1 MAHPAADPIQP
12 RQSACSRLMTSA
24 RESRVGR
31 ITGTAVNVGSAAL
44 GGLWSFTHGV
54 WKCVRHPQAEAPTV
68 LYNGA
73 TNVLHAAQWAGRKA
87 LDTVDPAHVVET
99 EIAEIR
105 QHPSHVLT
113 TAKKV
118 WDRTPSIVKLGASY
132 YLPVGL
138 AVKAPAMA
146 KFAYDALPDRAK
158 EPVRNAVVGT
168 AQGLAETTFVA
179 AANGVGS
186 VVPYVGPVAQGT
198 ATVVKVV
205 VSESASFV
213 ASKAIEMAPAPETV
227 AEAVQSIKADP
238 KQVFAVAKK
247 AWTAA
252 PPLVKAGVVALAPVS
267 SLVTVPLLAKV
278 AYDALSETAQQP
290 IREAGQGALNAAQE
304 QYPQLRAAIEAAA
317 PVLEQVADAADKPV
331 VLAGHNINPLVAA
344 QGQPIDAA
352 KPLQAIHD
360 KATQILEFANANRIV
375 EAPPPPEP
383 EPDAAALVEPPG
395 LDAAVPVAPPDEVP
409 LVADPRI
416 VTEATGPQARFE
428 AKNWKEEADKNLE
441 TLSQNL
447 GNYAVLSY
455 MYYSI
460 CGFTEEDGGTSIL
473 ELVHKASIP
482 VNGRTP
488 DLWDLFCTEYKLK
501 LFSPQWWRCKFF
513 YWTSYKWTSIIPNTV
528 DAYMK
533 EIFGEVRSK
542 LASRDSGQ
550 KRAFFIRSFLDH
562 ASQFLDAHN
571 GAARAFAQAVQPN
584 GDLDDYKRR
593 AIVERYGYSPKRI
606 GRDRSLQKIL
616 AKRAE
621 TSAAGRVFDANPEK
635 HSMHT
640 LQQLGE
646 DYALENLCGSFAK
659 RMMSEFS
666 TYVPFFKG
674 TKKIPI
680 IGKPIAFI
688 LKPVEWILNGFIWW
702 QMRRNILPSVLK
714 SAVEEGLDSAKPH
727 NLPFAKALTTFF
739 TAQFTKLKGKLTA
752 EKDDSKPVP
761 AIPGTEKL
769 PDVVI
774 KLKRALDLMP
784 HQTQDALKAKLESM
798 DKGGGA
804 LNDTVQNAIRDGIVK
819 GGQVFLEFLTD
830 PANHEE
836 MAANLFDLVN
846 VPFTGSAPRDV
857 AGWAKMGEEFEAQR
871 KDLKREARTV
881 FELIIEEAVQEEI
894 TGLSPEKA
902 ADQTRQ
908 SFEAQQEESARTF
921 DQLHYYFGRIREKT
935 DADSADPANSIH
947 PEIAAVA
954 TRMKAF
960 SQLQHRLED
969 LEPAAREGINRVL
982 SPLYVR
988 AENLTARMAAL
999 QELQTKYSSHAQVG
1013 EEFERMHLLLA
1024 GVPQQLEQTPRRLKD
1039 MLPHLESPLRRIGE
1053 HLPANA
1059 PEFGETRQHTQNLA
1073 RHFDAVGKND
1083 QILEG
1088 LKRLDPSGAGNPA
1101 QRNQGLLY
1109 RLANYQRY
1117 KRNPEA
1123 LHRFGLQGFDQGA
1136 CMKEINKVI
1145 AHLDIAEQSRLRAII
1160 RKIELFGTHPVG
1172 IDFDREIWNP
1182 LTQEMQQIQQKYAE
1196 AKGAQKLALE
1206 ADLGAFGQYLQAKT
1220 EGYRE
1225 RKRQNHEAM
1234 AREIE
1239 AAAEALDALREEIP
1253 NVQQEA
1259 QVRLNPD
1266 QLGFLTG
1273 AAGLLACL
1281 AFGPVAGAA
1290 IGAGAYLAVQN
1301 MQGLAGD
1308 GKAGAVLQTVGGT
1321 TVAGL
1326 AAGALPGLVGVV
1338 GGVAG
1343 AAAAGSKF
1351 TDGAVG
1357 AVRENVVPQVM
1368 QIFEAAYN
1376 LTLSAHISHAAA
1388 TWGMKAI
1395 VDTRPSVS
1403 RSVFRRPLTA

>member
-1 MAHPAADPIQP
+1 
-12 RQSACSRLMTSA
+12 MTAA
-24 RESRVGR
+24 RESPYAGWA
-31 ITGTAVNVGSAAL
+31 GTAVNVGSAAV
-44 GGLWSFTHGV
+44 GGLWSFTHGA
-54 WKCVRHPQAEAPTV
+54 WKCVWHPQAEAPTV

-105 QHPSHVLT
+105 EHPTHVLA

-118 WDRTPSIVKLGASY
+118 WDKTPSIVKLGASY
-132 YLPVGL
+132 YLPLGW
-138 AVKAPAMA
+138 AMKAPAMA

-158 EPVRNAVVGT
+158 EPVRNAVAGIT
-168 AQGLAETTFVA
+168 AGLAKTTVVA
-179 AANGVGS
+179 AASGVEA
-186 VVPYVGPVAQGT
+186 VVPYVAPTVRGTVNATRAVVTAGASYAANKVA
-198 ATVVKVV
+198 
-205 VSESASFV
+205 
-213 ASKAIEMAPAPETV
+213 EMAPTPETV
-227 AEAVQSIKADP
+227 ADAVQRIKEDP
-238 KQVFAVAKK
+238 KQVVAVARE

-252 PPLVKAGVVALAPVS
+252 PPLVKAGMVALAPVS
-267 SLVTVPLLAKV
+267 SLVQVPLLAKV
-278 AYDALSETAQQP
+278 AYDALPENAQQP
-290 IREAGQGALNAAQE
+290 IREAAQGALAAAQE
-304 QYPQLRAAIEAAA
+304 KYPQIRTVVDAAA
-317 PVLEQVADAADKPV
+317 PVLEQAADAVDKPV

-344 QGQPIDAA
+344 QGQAVDAA

-360 KATQILEFANANRIV
+360 RATQILEFASANRIV
-375 EAPPPPEP
+375 EAAPPPE
-383 EPDAAALVEPPG
+383 EEQEVEVE
-395 LDAAVPVAPPDEVP
+395 AAVGAAPAAPTEAVP
-409 LVADPRI
+409 AVADPRI

-428 AKNWKEEADKNLE
+428 AKNWREEADKNLE
-441 TLSQNL
+441 TLSHNL

-460 CGFTEEDGGTSIL
+460 CGFAEEDGGTSIL

-550 KRAFFIRSFLDH
+550 KRAFFIRSFLDQ

-571 GAARAFAQAVQPN
+571 GAAKAFAQAVQPN

-606 GRDRSLQKIL
+606 ARDRGLQKTL

-621 TSAAGRVFDANPEK
+621 TSAMGKVMDARPEK

-646 DYALENLCGSFAK
+646 DYALENLCASFAK

-702 QMRRNILPSVLK
+702 QMRTNILPAVLK
-714 SAVEEGLDSAKPH
+714 SAVEEGLDAAKPH

-784 HQTQDALKAKLESM
+784 HQTQDALKAKLDAM

-836 MAANLFDLVN
+836 MAANLFDLLN

-881 FELIIEEAVQEEI
+881 FELIIEEAVEEEI
-894 TGLSPEKA
+894 AGLSPEKA
-902 ADQTRQ
+902 AEQSRQ
-908 SFEAQQEESARTF
+908 SFEAQQAESARTF
-921 DQLHYYFGRIREKT
+921 DQLHYYFERIQEKT
-935 DADSADPANSIH
+935 AADSADPANSIH

-954 TRMKAF
+954 TRMKSF
-960 SQLQHRLED
+960 SQLQHRLEG

-982 SPLYVR
+982 APLYVR
-988 AENLTARMAAL
+988 AEELTARMAAL
-999 QELQTKYSSHAQVG
+999 QELQTKFSSHSQVR
-1013 EEFERMHLLLA
+1013 EEFERIHLLL
-1024 GVPQQLEQTPRRLKD
+1024 GDIPQQAEAAPRRLKD
-1039 MLPHLESPLRRIGE
+1039 ALPHLESPLRRIAE

-1059 PEFGETRQHTQNLA
+1059 QELAETRQHNQTLA
-1073 RHFDAVGKND
+1073 RHFEAISKND
-1083 QILEG
+1083 LILDG

-1101 QRNQGLLY
+1101 QRNQGLIY

-1123 LHRFGLQGFDQGA
+1123 LRRFGLQGFDQGA
-1136 CMKEINKVI
+1136 CMKEINKVL
-1145 AHLDIAEQSRLRAII
+1145 AHLDIPEQSRLRAII

-1172 IDFDREIWNP
+1172 VDFDGEIWNP
-1182 LTQEMQQIQQKYAE
+1182 LTQEMQQIQQKYAQ
-1196 AKGAQKLALE
+1196 AKAAQKLALE
-1206 ADLGAFGQYLQAKT
+1206 ADLGTFGHYLQAKV

-1225 RKRQNHEAM
+1225 RTRQNHEAM
-1234 AREIE
+1234 AQEIQE
-1239 AAAEALDALREEIP
+1239 AGEALQALREEIP

-1301 MQGLAGD
+1301 MQGLATD
-1308 GKAGAVLQTVGGT
+1308 GRAGAILQTVGGT

-1326 AAGALPGLVGVV
+1326 AAGALPGVIGAA
-1338 GGVAG
+1338 GGVIG

-1395 VDTRPSVS
+1395 VDSRPSVT